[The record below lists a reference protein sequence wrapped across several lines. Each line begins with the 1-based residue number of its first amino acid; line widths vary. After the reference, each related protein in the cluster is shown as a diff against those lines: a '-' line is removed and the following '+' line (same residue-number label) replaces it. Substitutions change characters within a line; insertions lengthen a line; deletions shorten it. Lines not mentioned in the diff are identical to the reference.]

1 MDVRAPALIHTL
13 GYGLAVNAV
22 SWGRGRGRTFA
33 LRRWVG
39 STWTCGRGRVQV
51 SGLRVTLYHFYS
63 HSSKNEN
70 LIEYTVSSQHRT
82 SGVSCSLAQG
92 HRPMYNRPPNGP

>member
-1 MDVRAPALIHTL
+1 MGKGKALDFRAPAL
-13 GYGLAVNAV
+13 
-22 SWGRGRGRTFA
+22 
-33 LRRWVG
+33 
-39 STWTCGRGRVQV
+39 GRVHMDMRARSLQV

-63 HSSKNEN
+63 HSTKNEN

>member
-1 MDVRAPALIHTL
+1 MGKGKALDFRAPAL
-13 GYGLAVNAV
+13 
-22 SWGRGRGRTFA
+22 
-33 LRRWVG
+33 
-39 STWTCGRGRVQV
+39 GRVHMDMRARSLQV
-51 SGLRVTLYHFYS
+51 SGLRVTLYHFPILTLL
-63 HSSKNEN
+63 KNEN